1 MESDARAF
9 INNHDILICSVWF
22 LFYLIKPPQTRHI
35 VVGEWFILSSVYWII
50 LVCVLSD
57 RSIEGK
63 PQRTFLLNSLDNYNN
78 TSFLHTGRCHTG
90 FSKQGGSRRC
100 APATPALWAAY
111 FFAKKKRKKK
121 RQTSIANQSMMFAKL
136 A

>member
-22 LFYLIKPPQTRHI
+22 LFCVIKPRQTRNI
-35 VVGEWFILSSVYWII
+35 VVGGWFILSSVYWII

-63 PQRTFLLNSLDNYNN
+63 PQRTFLLSSLDHITIQASYI
-78 TSFLHTGRCHTG
+78 LVGVILYDQQ
-90 FSKQGGSRRC
+90 K
-100 APATPALWAAY
+100 
-111 FFAKKKRKKK
+111 
-121 RQTSIANQSMMFAKL
+121 
-136 A
+136 